1 MNELKFTI
9 KGMDCVEEVAI
20 LKREIGP
27 LVGGEM
33 NLHFDLLD
41 SRMTV
46 RPSSES
52 TLDAGKVI
60 EAVSRTGMQATPWS
74 QPKSLEGTKVGKA
87 GWRKRDQLL
96 FCMASGVCLLL
107 GFLLHLAIHKSLVD
121 ALTSEGSTPGHAFPL
136 GTSILYGVA
145 VVAGSWHILPKAWR
159 SVLRLRPDMNLLM
172 VVAVLGAIGIGE
184 WFEAA
189 TVSFLFSLAIVL
201 ESWSVGKARHAI
213 KSLID
218 ASPVRARTF
227 DPVSG
232 VVVETAVDEIPVG
245 ATVLVRPGE
254 KVPLDGLITCGET
267 SINQAPIT
275 GESMPVPKR
284 MGDEVFAGTLNQDG
298 AFEFQVTKPA
308 DDTTL
313 SRVIRLVQE
322 TQSNRSPSEQWVE
335 RFAVFYTPAM
345 MTLAILFAVLPPL
358 VTGGSWAKWFYEGL
372 VLLVIAC
379 PCALVISTPVSMVA
393 AIAAATRSG
402 ILVKG
407 GAFLEAAAQL
417 KAIALDKTGTLTYG
431 HPEVQRIVPL
441 NGHTELE
448 VLSRAAALEANS
460 IHPLSRAI
468 LAKAVLEGIPVD
480 PASDLT
486 AVPGKGAKGTIHGQ
500 LFWIGSHRF
509 VEEMGSEEEG
519 FHDLAVNLENAG
531 HSLVAVGNDKHICG
545 VISVSD
551 LVREEA
557 AEVIQAIKHLGV
569 VRVVMLTGD
578 NRRTAESVALV
589 SGVDEARAEL
599 LPEDK
604 VNAVK
609 ELREKY
615 STVAMVGDGVN
626 DAPAMG
632 VATLG
637 IAMGAIGSDVAI
649 EAADIALMSDNL
661 RKIPWLIGHSR
672 RTLRT
677 IKQNVVFSLGIKL
690 VFVLLAFSGQA
701 TLWMAIAADMGASL
715 AVIFNGLR
723 LLNGKRKD

>member
-1 MNELKFTI
+1 MNELQFKI
-9 KGMDCVEEVAI
+9 RGMDCVEEVAI

-27 LVGGEM
+27 LAGGEA
-33 NLHFDLLD
+33 NLLFDLLD

-46 RPSSES
+46 RLSSES
-52 TLDAGKVI
+52 NLDIEKII
-60 EAVSRTGMQATPWS
+60 EAVSRTGMRATPWY
-74 QPKSLEGTKVGKA
+74 QPGSLDGSKA
-87 GWRKRDQLL
+87 GNAGWQTLGQPFL
-96 FCMASGVCLLL
+96 CSVSGVCLLL
-107 GFLLHLAIHKSLVD
+107 GFLLHLILHKSLMD
-121 ALTSEGSTPGHAFPL
+121 ALTSEGSTPGHTFPL
-136 GTSILYGVA
+136 GTSLLYGAA
-145 VVAGSWHILPKAWR
+145 VVTGSWHTLPKAWR

-172 VVAVLGAIGIGE
+172 VIAVIGAIAIGE

-189 TVSFLFSLAIVL
+189 TVSFLFSLALVL
-201 ESWSVGKARHAI
+201 ESWSIGKARHAI
-213 KSLID
+213 KLLVD
-218 ASPVRARTF
+218 ASPVRARTL
-227 DPVSG
+227 DPESG
-232 VVVETAVDEIPVG
+232 RVVEAAVDEIPVG

-254 KVPLDGLITCGET
+254 KVPLDGLITRGET

-298 AFEFQVTKPA
+298 AFELQVTKPA
-308 DDTTL
+308 NDTTL

-393 AIAAATRSG
+393 AIAAATRAG

-407 GAFLEAAAQL
+407 GAYLEVAGHL

-431 HPEVQRIVPL
+431 HPEVQKIVPL
-441 NGHTELE
+441 NDHTELE

-460 IHPLSRAI
+460 THPLSRAI
-468 LAKAVLEGIPVD
+468 LAKAGLEGIPVD
-480 PASDLT
+480 SASDIT
-486 AVPGKGAKGTIHGQ
+486 ALPGKGAIGTIQGQ

-531 HSLVAVGNDKHICG
+531 HSLVAMGNDKHICG
-545 VISVSD
+545 VISVAD
-551 LVREEA
+551 RVREEA
-557 AEVIQAIKHLGV
+557 VEVIQAIKHLGV

-578 NRRTAESVALV
+578 NRRTAESVARIAE
-589 SGVDEARAEL
+589 VDEARAEL

-615 STVAMVGDGVN
+615 GTVAMVGDGVN

-677 IKQNVVFSLGIKL
+677 IKQNVAFSIGIKL
-690 VFVLLAFSGQA
+690 VFVLLAFSGHG
-701 TLWMAIAADMGASL
+701 TLWMAIGADMGASL

-723 LLNGKRKD
+723 LLNGMKRD